1 MEEKQAPSKARN
13 VGDLLREFR
22 EHRDA
27 MRQELAKVIIGQ
39 DDVVEQCLRQF
50 LLVDIACWRRA
61 WLGQDSNGQFAG

>member
-1 MEEKQAPSKARN
+1 MEEKQAPAKARN

-39 DDVVEQCLRQF
+39 DDVVE
-50 LLVDIACWRRA
+50 
-61 WLGQDSNGQFAG
+61 